1 MGAKGRSLSQ
11 DILTG
16 TTVTKETIDRLKNFA
31 EHIEG
36 DVWEEPYNDPLPE
49 WSIIFTVR
57 FLEEWS
63 KRSNKQRPSLFL
75 SECGRIQIAYD
86 EDGADREDPEDVS
99 ENSPI
104 MWSFEFVSDDYIEF
118 RIFTAAMSRKTGE
131 HVHKVECIDEKVTED
146 NIDTIIDIVFSEID
160 AKGWL

>member
-1 MGAKGRSLSQ
+1 MNQ
-11 DILTG
+11 DIFTG
-16 TTVTKETIDRLKNFA
+16 ATVTKETVDRLKNFA

-36 DVWEEPYNDPLPE
+36 DVWEEPYNDPLPK
-49 WSIIFTVR
+49 WPIIFTVR

-63 KRSNKQRPSLFL
+63 KRSSKQRPSLFL
-75 SECGRIQIAYD
+75 SECGRIQIAY
-86 EDGADREDPEDVS
+86 EDCADKEDIQGNVEF
-99 ENSPI
+99 SPI

-118 RIFTAAMSRKTGE
+118 RIFTSATSRKTGE

-146 NIDTIIDIVFSEID
+146 NIGTIIDIVFSEID